1 MSVYWKKIRAV
12 IKPLL
17 LFGLIQDS
25 GSEVLFCIGLLLVGR
40 LRGWRAPWAWK
51 GLNEPLFF
59 ANFNCMACALG
70 NEAYC
75 CILVGQNPHYCL
87 PSGLRFTSVICC
99 PDLCPLRSSWLL
111 AQQHPVVVWPTQ
123 NVGVPG
129 RALSAGSCGNWCS
142 LGRSGSCAAPD
153 LLLALS
159 AHHQQDLPGSAPL
172 LCKASLHLFITYEHG
187 K

>member
-59 ANFNCMACALG
+59 ANFNCMACALS

-87 PSGLRFTSVICC
+87 PSVICC
-99 PDLCPLRSSWLL
+99 PDLCPPEEQL
-111 AQQHPVVVWPTQ
+111 T
-123 NVGVPG
+123 
-129 RALSAGSCGNWCS
+129 
-142 LGRSGSCAAPD
+142 
-153 LLLALS
+153 
-159 AHHQQDLPGSAPL
+159 PGSAAPSGGVTHTERGGPWESPFCRKPWELVLPGPL
-172 LCKASLHLFITYEHG
+172 GELCCSWPPARSFCPSPAEPPWLSPAAL
-187 K
+187 